1 MLTIVN
7 STAFSL
13 VRRLDS
19 IAETII
25 MLGLNQLRQLAIVV
39 TIGRQSA
46 KPREL
51 YRSML
56 MRGRMCE
63 AIAKMNNSRNE
74 SAYFLAGILSVL
86 HVLLD
91 TTAGNLLRQISVA
104 DIVKSAVIS
113 GEGFIGEVLVNVCNY
128 GEGRWDKLPID
139 IDI

>member
-1 MLTIVN
+1 
-7 STAFSL
+7 
-13 VRRLDS
+13 
-19 IAETII
+19 
-25 MLGLNQLRQLAIVV
+25 
-39 TIGRQSA
+39 
-46 KPREL
+46 
-51 YRSML
+51 
-56 MRGRMCE
+56 MCE

-91 TTAGNLLRQISVA
+91 TTPGNLLRQISVA